1 MLPKLSN
8 LSWKKVLNDEIT
20 EKLIFNK
27 VVLIFLVKLL
37 LDLLVEL
44 AILYVFF

>member
-1 MLPKLSN
+1 MLPKLN
-8 LSWKKVLNDEIT
+8 NYSWKKVLDDEIT

-27 VVLIFLVKLL
+27 VVLIFLVKLF

-44 AILYVFF
+44 AIL